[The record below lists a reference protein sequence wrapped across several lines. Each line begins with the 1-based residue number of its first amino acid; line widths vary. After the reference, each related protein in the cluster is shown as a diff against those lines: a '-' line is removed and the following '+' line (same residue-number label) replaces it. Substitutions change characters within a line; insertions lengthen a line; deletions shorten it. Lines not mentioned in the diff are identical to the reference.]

1 MPSVFFRFLLPARV
15 VLCVSRDPVAQFILC
30 RGCPKALI
38 RLLKF
43 FGWSI
48 VAVFCGLLLGL
59 SGAFLYLSP
68 GLPSVEALR
77 SIQLQIPLR
86 VYSSD
91 NKLIAEFG
99 EMRRT
104 PIRFADI
111 PPNFINALLSAED
124 DNFANHYGVD
134 PSSLMRA
141 ATQLVKSGHIQS
153 GGSTITMQV
162 AKNFFLTSERSFSRK
177 TTEILLALQIERQL
191 TKDEI
196 LELYV
201 NKIYLGNRAYG
212 IEAAAQVY
220 YGKSIREVSLAQ
232 MAMIAGLPKAPSRFN
247 PLANPA
253 RSKERRDWILGRM
266 YKLGKITEAD
276 YTAAINEPLNASYHV
291 PTPEV
296 NAPYIAEMAR
306 AEMVG
311 RYGSDAYTE
320 GFRVTTTVPSNLQE
334 MANTALHEGLMTY
347 DQRHGY
353 RGPESRLPGKTRE
366 AWATELTKQRTISS
380 LEPAIVTQVDKT
392 GLQVLTRTGEE
403 HVAWDTMKW
412 ARPFLNT
419 NSMGAAPRQPSDVA
433 QIGDLIRVQR
443 QPNNSLKFSQIPQA
457 QGALVSLDPQNGAIR
472 SLVGGFAFEQSNYNR
487 AMQAKR
493 QPGSSFKPFVYSAAL
508 DNGYTAASL
517 VNDAPIVFV
526 DEYLDKV
533 WRPKNDTNTF
543 LGPIRLR
550 EALYKSRNLVSIRLL
565 QAMGVGK
572 TIDYI
577 TRFGFNKQDL
587 PPNLSLALG
596 TATLTPMEIATGWST
611 FANGGYKI
619 TPYIIDKIES
629 RNGDT
634 LFVANPPTVPQGAAA
649 TDGIAAPATQ
659 AFTVNVAPVP
669 GEAPGNAAVP
679 QAPAVAERI
688 VDGRTTYILNSM
700 LQDVIKLG
708 TGRRALALGRSDIAG
723 KTGTTNESK
732 DAWFSGYNADY
743 VTTVWTGF
751 DQPESLGRREFGG
764 TVALP
769 IWMNYMAAALKD
781 KPPHVQPEPEGILSL
796 RVDPVSGRAASPS
809 TPGAYFELFKAEDTP
824 PSVNEIGNGAVPGS
838 PLPADEQAPIDLF

>member
-1 MPSVFFRFLLPARV
+1 M
-15 VLCVSRDPVAQFILC
+15 
-30 RGCPKALI
+30 I

-43 FGWSI
+43 FGYSI
-48 VAVFCGLLLGL
+48 VAIVCGLLLVF
-59 SGAFLYLSP
+59 SGAYLYLSP

-91 NKLIAEFG
+91 EKLIAEFG

-111 PPNFINALLSAED
+111 PPNFISALLSAED

-134 PSSLMRA
+134 PSSLVRA

-177 TTEILLALQIERQL
+177 ATEILLALQIERQL

-212 IEAAAQVY
+212 IEAASQVY
-220 YGKSIREVSLAQ
+220 YGKSIRDASLAQ

-266 YKLGKITEAD
+266 YKLGKID
-276 YTAAINEPLNASYHV
+276 QAAYESAIAEPLNASYHV

-311 RYGSDAYTE
+311 RYGSEAYTE
-320 GFRVTTTVPSNLQE
+320 GFRVTTTVPSDLQE
-334 MANTALHEGLMTY
+334 IANESVHSGLITY

-353 RGPESRLPGKTRE
+353 RGPESRLPGKTLS
-366 AWATELTKQRTISS
+366 AWTTELSKQRAISG
-380 LEPAIVTQVDKT
+380 LEPAIVTQVKKD
-392 GLQVLTRTGEE
+392 GVQVLTRTGEA
-403 HVAWDTMKW
+403 HVAWDSMKW

-419 NSMGAAPRQPSDVA
+419 NSMGPMPKQPSDVA
-433 QIGDLIRVQR
+433 QVGDLIRVQR
-443 QPNNSLKFSQIPQA
+443 QKDDSLTFSQVPLA

-472 SLVGGFAFEQSNYNR
+472 ALVGGFAFEQSNYNR
-487 AMQAKR
+487 ATQAKR
-493 QPGSSFKPFVYSAAL
+493 QPGSSFKPFIYSAAL

-543 LGPIRLR
+543 LGPIRIR

-572 TIDYI
+572 TIDYM
-577 TRFGFNKQDL
+577 TRFGFAKSDL

-619 TPYIIDKIES
+619 APYLIDKIES

-634 LFVANPPTVPQGAAA
+634 LFTANPPRVPGDAVNGVVA
-649 TDGIAAPATQ
+649 TDGLAAPSNGGITIEPTPGA
-659 AFTVNVAPVP
+659 APTSTGTP
-669 GEAPGNAAVP
+669 AEP
-679 QAPAVAERI
+679 QVPAVAERI
-688 VDGRTTYILNSM
+688 VDGRTTYILNSI
-700 LQDVIKLG
+700 LEDVIKKG
-708 TGRRALALGRSDIAG
+708 TGRRALALGRADIAG

-743 VTTVWTGF
+743 VTTVWTGY

-769 IWMNYMAAALKD
+769 IWMSYMGAALKD
-781 KPPHVQPEPEGILSL
+781 KPLHTQPEPEGILSL
-796 RVDPVSGRAASPS
+796 RIDPVSGRAASPS
-809 TPGAYFELFKAEDTP
+809 TPNAYFELFKSEDTP
-824 PSVNEIGNGAVPGS
+824 PSVNELGNGVAPGS
-838 PLPADEQAPIDLF
+838 PLPADEAAPIDLF

>member
-1 MPSVFFRFLLPARV
+1 
-15 VLCVSRDPVAQFILC
+15 
-30 RGCPKALI
+30 LI

-48 VAVFCGLLLGL
+48 VAVFCGLLLVL

-380 LEPAIVTQVDKT
+380 LEPAIVTQVDKN

-433 QIGDLIRVQR
+433 QVGDLVRVQR

-508 DNGYTAASL
+508 DNGYTAATL

-629 RNGDT
+629 RNGVT
-634 LFVANPPTVPQGAAA
+634 LFVANPPTVPQGASA
-649 TDGIAAPATQ
+649 TDGIAAPASQ
-659 AFTVNVAPVP
+659 SFTVNAAPVP
-669 GEAPGNAAVP
+669 GEAPGAA
-679 QAPAVAERI
+679 
-688 VDGRTTYILNSM
+688 GCH
-700 LQDVIKLG
+700 K
-708 TGRRALALGRSDIAG
+708 RRQSPSAS
-723 KTGTTNESK
+723 S
-732 DAWFSGYNADY
+732 
-743 VTTVWTGF
+743 
-751 DQPESLGRREFGG
+751 
-764 TVALP
+764 
-769 IWMNYMAAALKD
+769 MAAPLT
-781 KPPHVQPEPEGILSL
+781 S
-796 RVDPVSGRAASPS
+796 S
-809 TPGAYFELFKAEDTP
+809 TACCRT
-824 PSVNEIGNGAVPGS
+824 
-838 PLPADEQAPIDLF
+838 

>member
-1 MPSVFFRFLLPARV
+1 
-15 VLCVSRDPVAQFILC
+15 
-30 RGCPKALI
+30 LI

-43 FGWSI
+43 FWWSL
-48 VAVFCGLLLGL
+48 VAMVCGLVLVL
-59 SGAFLYLSP
+59 SGAYLYLSP
-68 GLPSVEALR
+68 SLPSVDALR

-91 NKLIAEFG
+91 GKLIAEFG
-99 EMRRT
+99 EMRRS
-104 PIRFADI
+104 PIRFSEI

-141 ATQLVKSGHIQS
+141 ASQLVKSGHIQT

-177 TTEILLALQIERQL
+177 ATEILLALQIERQL

-212 IEAAAQVY
+212 IEAASQVY
-220 YGKSIREVSLAQ
+220 YGKSIRDASLGQ
-232 MAMIAGLPKAPSRFN
+232 MATIAGLPKAPSRFN

-253 RSKERRDWILGRM
+253 RAKERRDWILGRM
-266 YKLGKITEAD
+266 FKLGKIDEKA
-276 YTAAINEPLNASYHV
+276 YQTALAEPLNASYHV

-320 GFRVTTTVPSNLQE
+320 GFRVTTTVPSDRQE
-334 MANTALHEGLMTY
+334 DANRAVQDGLIEY

-353 RGPESRLPGKTRE
+353 RGPESRFPGMTRE
-366 AWATELTKQRTISS
+366 AWVQELVKQRTISG
-380 LEPAIVTQVDKT
+380 LEPAIVTLIDKN
-392 GLQVLTRTGEE
+392 GLRVLTHNGEKE
-403 HVAWDTMKW
+403 ETVAWDSMKW
-412 ARPFLNT
+412 ARPYLNT
-419 NSMGAAPRQPSDVA
+419 NSIGGAPRSAADVA
-433 QIGDLIRVQR
+433 HVGDLIRLQR
-443 QPNNSLKFSQIPQA
+443 KPDGTLKFSQIPTA
-457 QGALVSLDPQNGAIR
+457 QSALVSLDPKNGAIR
-472 SLVGGFAFEQSNYNR
+472 ALVGGFAFEQSNYNR
-487 AMQAKR
+487 ATQAKR

-533 WRPKNDTNTF
+533 WRPKNDNGSF

-565 QAMGVGK
+565 QALGVES

-577 TRFGFNKQDL
+577 TRFGFNKTDL
-587 PPNLSLALG
+587 PRNLSLALG
-596 TATLTPMEIATGWST
+596 TATLTPMEIVTGWST

-619 TPYIIDKIES
+619 SPYLIQKIENREGS
-629 RNGDT
+629 T
-634 LFVANPPTVPQGAAA
+634 LFTANPPTVPAV
-649 TDGIAAPATQ
+649 DSK
-659 AFTVNVAPVP
+659 VAPNTSIYAVNDGP
-669 GEAPGNAAVP
+669 ALTTNVTPAAVDP
-679 QAPAVAERI
+679 AAPAVAERI

-700 LQDVIKLG
+700 LEDVIKLG
-708 TGRRALALGRSDIAG
+708 TGRRALSMGRPDIAG

-732 DAWFSGYNADY
+732 DAWFTGYNADY

-769 IWMNYMAAALKD
+769 IWMDYMSAALKD
-781 KPPHVQPEPEGILSL
+781 KPPHTQAEPDGILSL
-796 RVDPVSGRAASPS
+796 RVDPVSGRAATPS
-809 TPGAYFELFKAEDTP
+809 TPNAFFELFKSEDTP
-824 PSVNEIGNGAVPGS
+824 PSVNELGNGVVPGS
-838 PLPADEQAPIDLF
+838 PLPADESAPIDLF

>member
-1 MPSVFFRFLLPARV
+1 M
-15 VLCVSRDPVAQFILC
+15 
-30 RGCPKALI
+30 I

-48 VAVFCGLLLGL
+48 VAVFCGLLLAL

-91 NKLIAEFG
+91 GKLIAEFG

-104 PIRFADI
+104 PIRFAEI

-162 AKNFFLTSERSFSRK
+162 AKNFFLSSERSFSRK

-220 YGKSIREVSLAQ
+220 YGKSIRDVSLAQ

-266 YKLGKITEAD
+266 YKLGKITEAA
-276 YTAAINEPLNASYHV
+276 YTEAINEPLNASYHV

-296 NAPYIAEMAR
+296 SAPYIAEMAR

-320 GFRVTTTVPSNLQE
+320 GFRVTTTVPSDLQE
-334 MANTALHEGLMTY
+334 MANTAVHEGLMTY

-353 RGPESRLPGKTRE
+353 RGPESRLPGKTQA
-366 AWATELTKQRTISS
+366 AWATELTKQRTISG
-380 LEPAIVTQVDKT
+380 LEPAIVTQVEKK
-392 GLQVLTRTGEE
+392 GVQVLTRNGEE

-419 NSMGAAPRQPSDVA
+419 NSMGAVPRQPADVA
-433 QIGDLIRVQR
+433 QVGDLIRVQR
-443 QPNNSLKFSQIPQA
+443 QADNSLKFSQIPVA
-457 QGALVSLDPQNGAIR
+457 QGALVTLDPKNGAIR
-472 SLVGGFAFEQSNYNR
+472 ALVGGFAFEQSNYNR

-543 LGPIRLR
+543 LGPIRMR

-565 QAMGVGK
+565 QSMGVDH

-577 TRFGFNKQDL
+577 SKFGFNKQDL
-587 PPNLSLALG
+587 PRNLSLALG

-629 RNGDT
+629 RNGEM
-634 LFVANPPTVPQGAAA
+634 LFSANPPSVPTGD
-649 TDGIAAPATQ
+649 TTSSGIAAPEHS
-659 AFTVNVAPVP
+659 FTVNTVAGESPIQAPV
-669 GEAPGNAAVP
+669 
-679 QAPAVAERI
+679 QTPAVAERI
-688 VDGRTTYILNSM
+688 IDGRTTYILNSM

-708 TGRRALALGRSDIAG
+708 TGRRALSLGRTDLAG

-751 DQPESLGRREFGG
+751 DQPESLGRREYGG

-769 IWMNYMAAALKD
+769 IWINFMGAALKD
-781 KPPHVQPEPEGILSL
+781 KPAHTQAEPEGILSL
-796 RVDPVSGRAASPS
+796 RVDPVSGRAA
-809 TPGAYFELFKAEDTP
+809 TPGTPNAYFELFKSEDTP
-824 PSVNEIGNGAVPGS
+824 PSVNELGNGVAPGS
-838 PLPADEQAPIDLF
+838 PLPADEAAPIDLF

>member
-1 MPSVFFRFLLPARV
+1 M
-15 VLCVSRDPVAQFILC
+15 
-30 RGCPKALI
+30 I

-43 FGWSI
+43 FWWSF
-48 VAVFCGLLLGL
+48 VAVFCGLLLVL
-59 SGAFLYLSP
+59 SGAYLYLTP
-68 GLPSVEALR
+68 GLPSVDALR

-91 NKLIAEFG
+91 GKLIAEFG
-99 EMRRT
+99 EMRRS

-141 ATQLVKSGHIQS
+141 ASQLVKSGHIQS

-177 TTEILLALQIERQL
+177 SNEILLALQIERQL

-212 IEAAAQVY
+212 IEAASQVY
-220 YGKSIREVSLAQ
+220 YGKSIRDASIAQ

-247 PLANPA
+247 PLANPVRA
-253 RSKERRDWILGRM
+253 KERRDWILGRM
-266 YKLGKITEAD
+266 FKLGKIDQNA
-276 YTAAINEPLNASYHV
+276 YQTALAEPINASYHV

-311 RYGSDAYTE
+311 RYGSEAYTE

-334 MANTALHEGLMTY
+334 DANTAVQEGLIAY

-353 RGPESRLPGKTRE
+353 RGPETRLAGKTRE
-366 AWATELTKQRTISS
+366 AWTQELIKQRPISG
-380 LEPAIVTQVDKT
+380 LEPAIVTQVDKA
-392 GLQVLTRTGEE
+392 GLHVLTRNGEKE
-403 HVAWDTMKW
+403 EIVAWDTMKW

-419 NSMGAAPRQPSDVA
+419 NSLGKVPTQPSEVA
-433 QIGDLIRVQR
+433 QVGDLIRVQR
-443 QPNNSLKFSQIPQA
+443 QSNDSLKFSQIPQV
-457 QGALVSLDPQNGAIR
+457 QSALVSLDPQNGAIR
-472 SLVGGFAFEQSNYNR
+472 ALVGGFAFEQSNYNR
-487 AMQAKR
+487 ALQAKR
-493 QPGSSFKPFVYSAAL
+493 QPGSSFKPFIYSAAL
-508 DNGYTAASL
+508 DNGFTASSL

-526 DEYLDKV
+526 DEYLDKI

-550 EALYKSRNLVSIRLL
+550 EALYKSRNLVSIRVL
-565 QAMGVGK
+565 QSLGVENA
-572 TIDYI
+572 INYI

-587 PPNLSLALG
+587 PRNLSLALG

-611 FANGGYKI
+611 FANGGYKVA
-619 TPYIIDKIES
+619 PYLIQRIEN
-629 RNGDT
+629 RDGGT
-634 LFVANPPTVPQGAAA
+634 LFQANPPSVPANPIGDVKVPENTA
-649 TDGIAAPATQ
+649 TFAVTDSPSVAPAP
-659 AFTVNVAPVP
+659 APASTTTP
-669 GEAPGNAAVP
+669 APTDP
-679 QAPAVAERI
+679 QVPAVAERI

-700 LQDVIKLG
+700 LQDVIKKG
-708 TGRRALALGRSDIAG
+708 TGRRALAMNRPDIAG
-723 KTGTTNESK
+723 KTGTTNDSK
-732 DAWFSGYNADY
+732 DAWFTGYNADY
-743 VTTVWTGF
+743 ITTVWTGF
-751 DQPESLGRREFGG
+751 DQPESLGRQEFGG

-769 IWMNYMAAALKD
+769 IWMNYMGAALKN
-781 KPPHVQPEPEGILSL
+781 KPPHTQAEPEGILSL
-796 RVDPVSGRAASPS
+796 RVDPISGRAASPG
-809 TPGAYFELFKAEDTP
+809 TPNAYFELFKSEDTP
-824 PSVNEIGNGAVPGS
+824 PSVNEVGGSGTGPNS
-838 PLPADEQAPIDLF
+838 PLPADESAPIDLF

>member
-1 MPSVFFRFLLPARV
+1 M
-15 VLCVSRDPVAQFILC
+15 CSRNPVAKFIFC
-30 RGCPKALI
+30 PGYPKALI

-59 SGAFLYLSP
+59 SGAYLYLSP

-91 NKLIAEFG
+91 DKLIAEFG

-162 AKNFFLTSERSFSRK
+162 AKNFFLSSERSFSRK
-177 TTEILLALQIERQL
+177 ATEILLALQIERQL

-220 YGKSIREVSLAQ
+220 YGKSIRDVSLAQ

-266 YKLGKITEAD
+266 YKLGKITEPE

-380 LEPAIVTQVDKT
+380 LEPAIVTQVDKN

-419 NSMGAAPRQPSDVA
+419 NSMGANPRQPSDVA
-433 QIGDLIRVQR
+433 QIGDLVRVQR
-443 QPNNSLKFSQIPQA
+443 QKDNSLKFSQLPQA

-508 DNGYTAASL
+508 DNGYTAATL

-596 TATLTPMEIATGWST
+596 TATLTPMEIATGWAT

-619 TPYIIDKIES
+619 TPFIIDKIES

-634 LFVANPPTVPQGAAA
+634 LFVANPPTVPQDTSA
-649 TDGIAAPATQ
+649 TDGIAAPATES
-659 AFTVNVAPVP
+659 FTVNAAPVP
-669 GEAPGNAAVP
+669 GEAPGSAAAP
-679 QAPAVAERI
+679 QTPAVAERI
-688 VDGRTTYILNSM
+688 VDARTTYILNSM
-700 LQDVIKLG
+700 LQDVIKRG

-764 TVALP
+764 TVSLP

-781 KPPHVQPEPEGILSL
+781 KPPHVQPEPEGLLSL
-796 RVDPVSGRAASPS
+796 RVDPASGRAATPS

-824 PSVNEIGNGAVPGS
+824 PSVNELGNGSVPGS

>member
-1 MPSVFFRFLLPARV
+1 M
-15 VLCVSRDPVAQFILC
+15 
-30 RGCPKALI
+30 I

-43 FGWSI
+43 FWWSF

-59 SGAFLYLSP
+59 SGAYLYLSP
-68 GLPSVEALR
+68 SLPSVDALK
-77 SIQLQIPLR
+77 SVQLQIPLR

-91 NKLIAEFG
+91 DKLIAEFG
-99 EMRRT
+99 EMRRS
-104 PIRFADI
+104 PIKFAEI
-111 PPNFINALLSAED
+111 PPHFIQALLSAED

-141 ATQLVKSGHIQS
+141 AGQLFSSGHIQT

-162 AKNFFLTSERSFSRK
+162 AKNYFLSSERSFSRK
-177 TTEILLALQIERQL
+177 ATEILLALQIERQL

-212 IEAAAQVY
+212 IDAASQVY
-220 YGKSIREVSLAQ
+220 YGKSIRDISLAQ

-247 PLANPA
+247 PLANPVRA
-253 RSKERRDWILGRM
+253 KERRDWILGRM
-266 YKLGKITEAD
+266 YKLGKITED
-276 YTAAINEPLNASYHV
+276 EYQTALAEPINASYHV

-296 NAPYIAEMAR
+296 NAPWIAEMAR

-334 MANTALHEGLMTY
+334 DANKAVSDGLIEY

-353 RGPESRLPGKTRE
+353 RGPESRLPGRTRD
-366 AWATELTKQRTISS
+366 AWVQELAKQRPLNG
-380 LEPAIVTQVDKT
+380 LEPVIVTQVDKA
-392 GLQVLTRTGEE
+392 GLSVLNRNGEQQ
-403 HVAWDTMKW
+403 HVGWDSMKW

-419 NSMGAAPRQPSDVA
+419 NSQGRAPSQPSDVA
-433 QIGDLIRVQR
+433 QVGDLIRVQP
-443 QPNNSLKFSQIPQA
+443 QADGTLKFSQVPTVQS
-457 QGALVSLDPQNGAIR
+457 ALVSLDPQNGAIR
-472 SLVGGFAFEQSNYNR
+472 ALVGGFSFEQSNYNR
-487 AMQAKR
+487 AVQAKR
-493 QPGSSFKPFVYSAAL
+493 QPGSSFKPFIYCAAL
-508 DNGYTAASL
+508 DNGYTPASL
-517 VNDAPIVFV
+517 VNDAPIVFA
-526 DEYLDKV
+526 DGNLDNV

-550 EALYKSRNLVSIRLL
+550 EALYKSRNLVSIRVL
-565 QAMGVGK
+565 QALGVNP

-611 FANGGYKI
+611 FANGGYKVS
-619 TPYIIDKIES
+619 PYLIQKIES

-634 LFVANPPTVPQGAAA
+634 LFVANPPSVPAEPGATA
-649 TDGIAAPATQ
+649 GVAAPEHSLLTDSTSPALT
-659 AFTVNVAPVP
+659 
-669 GEAPGNAAVP
+669 
-679 QAPAVAERI
+679 QAPAVATRV
-688 VDGRTTYILNSM
+688 VDGRTTFILNSM
-700 LQDVIKLG
+700 LQDVIKKG
-708 TGRRALALGRSDIAG
+708 TGRRAMALGRSDLAG
-723 KTGTTNESK
+723 KTGTTNDSK

-743 VTTVWTGF
+743 MTTVWTGF
-751 DQPESLGRREFGG
+751 DQPETLGRREFGG

-769 IWMNYMAAALKD
+769 IWMDYMGAALKD
-781 KPPHVQPEPEGILSL
+781 KPAHTQAEPEGIVSL
-796 RVDPVSGRAASPS
+796 RVDPVSGRAATPS
-809 TPGAYFELFKAEDTP
+809 TPNAYFELFKSEDTP
-824 PSVNEIGNGAVPGS
+824 PSVNELGNGSAPGS
-838 PLPADEQAPIDLF
+838 PLPADESAPIDLF

>member
-1 MPSVFFRFLLPARV
+1 M
-15 VLCVSRDPVAQFILC
+15 
-30 RGCPKALI
+30 I

-43 FGWSI
+43 FGYSFVAI
-48 VAVFCGLLLGL
+48 VCGLLLVF
-59 SGAFLYLSP
+59 SGAYLYLSP

-91 NKLIAEFG
+91 EKLIAEFG

-104 PIRFADI
+104 PIRFANI

-134 PSSLMRA
+134 PSSLVRA

-177 TTEILLALQIERQL
+177 ATEILLALQIERQL

-212 IEAAAQVY
+212 IEAASQVY
-220 YGKSIREVSLAQ
+220 YGKSIRDASLAQ

-266 YKLGKITEAD
+266 YKLGKIDQSAYESAV
-276 YTAAINEPLNASYHV
+276 AEPLNASYHV

-296 NAPYIAEMAR
+296 SAPYIAEMAR

-320 GFRVTTTVPSNLQE
+320 GFRVTTTIPSNLQE
-334 MANTALHEGLMTY
+334 IANHAVHEGLIAY

-353 RGPESRLPGKTRE
+353 RGPESRLPGKTLS
-366 AWATELTKQRTISS
+366 AWTVELGKQRSISG
-380 LEPAIVTQVDKT
+380 LDPAIVTQVKKD
-392 GLQVLTRTGEE
+392 GVQVLTRSGEE
-403 HVAWDTMKW
+403 HVAWDSMKW

-419 NSMGAAPRQPSDVA
+419 NSMGPMPKQPSDVA
-433 QIGDLIRVQR
+433 QVGDLIRVQR
-443 QPNNSLKFSQIPQA
+443 QKDDSLKFSQVPVA

-472 SLVGGFAFEQSNYNR
+472 ALVGGFAFEQSNYNR
-487 AMQAKR
+487 ATQAKR

-543 LGPIRLR
+543 LGPIRVR

-572 TIDYI
+572 TIDYM

-596 TATLTPMEIATGWST
+596 TATLTPMEIATGWSV
-611 FANGGYKI
+611 FANGGYKV
-619 TPYIIDKIES
+619 TPYLIDKIES

-634 LFVANPPTVPQGAAA
+634 LFVANPPSVPNGVAAS
-649 TDGIAAPATQ
+649 DGLAAPANSGITIEPTPG
-659 AFTVNVAPVP
+659 AAPTDATP
-669 GEAPGNAAVP
+669 APA
-679 QAPAVAERI
+679 APAVAERI
-688 VDGRTTYILNSM
+688 VDGRTTYILTSM
-700 LQDVIKLG
+700 LQDVIKRG
-708 TGRRALALGRSDIAG
+708 TGRRALALGRTDLAG

-743 VTTVWTGF
+743 ITTVWTGY
-751 DQPESLGRREFGG
+751 DQPESLGRREYGG

-769 IWMNYMAAALKD
+769 IWMSYMGGALKD
-781 KPPHVQPEPEGILSL
+781 KPAHTQAEPEGILSL
-796 RVDPVSGRAASPS
+796 RIDPISGRAAAPG
-809 TPGAYFELFKAEDTP
+809 TPNAYFELFKSEDTP
-824 PSVNEIGNGAVPGS
+824 PSMNELGNGVAPGS
-838 PLPADEQAPIDLF
+838 PLPADESAPIDLF

>member
-1 MPSVFFRFLLPARV
+1 M
-15 VLCVSRDPVAQFILC
+15 
-30 RGCPKALI
+30 I

-43 FGWSI
+43 FWWSF
-48 VAVFCGLLLGL
+48 VAVFCGLLLVL

-68 GLPSVEALR
+68 GLPSVESLR

-86 VYSSD
+86 VFSSD
-91 NKLIAEFG
+91 GKLIAEFG
-99 EMRRT
+99 EMRRS

-141 ATQLVKSGHIQS
+141 ASQLVKSGHIQS

-177 TTEILLALQIERQL
+177 TNEILLALQIEREL
-191 TKDEI
+191 SKDEI

-220 YGKSIREVSLAQ
+220 YGKSIRDLSIAQ

-247 PLANPA
+247 PLANPVRA
-253 RSKERRDWILGRM
+253 KERRDWILGRM
-266 YKLGKITEAD
+266 HKLGKIDQSAYD
-276 YTAAINEPLNASYHV
+276 VALAEPINASYHV
-291 PTPEV
+291 QSPEV

-311 RYGSDAYTE
+311 RYGSEAYTE

-334 MANTALHEGLMTY
+334 NANTAVQEGLISY

-353 RGPESRLPGKTRE
+353 RGPESRLPGKTRD
-366 AWATELTKQRTISS
+366 AWALELTKQRSISG
-380 LEPAIVTQVDKT
+380 LEPAIVTQVDKA
-392 GLQVLTRTGEE
+392 GLHVLTRNGEKE
-403 HVAWDTMKW
+403 ETVSWDSMKW

-419 NSMGAAPRQPSDVA
+419 NSLGARPLQPSDVA
-433 QIGDLIRVQR
+433 QVGDLVRVQR
-443 QPNNSLKFSQIPQA
+443 QADGSLKFSQTPAA
-457 QGALVSLDPQNGAIR
+457 QSALVSLDPQNGAIR
-472 SLVGGFAFEQSNYNR
+472 ALVGGFAFEQSNYNR

-493 QPGSSFKPFVYSAAL
+493 QPGSSFKPFLYSAAL

-565 QAMGVGK
+565 QGLG
-572 TIDYI
+572 IDTAINYI

-587 PPNLSLALG
+587 PRNLSLALG
-596 TATLTPMEIATGWST
+596 TATLTPMEVATGWST

-619 TPYIIDKIES
+619 SPYLIQRIEN
-629 RNGDT
+629 RDGAT
-634 LFVANPPTVPQGAAA
+634 LFVANPPSVPANDAK
-649 TDGIAAPATQ
+649 PATNT
-659 AFTVNVAPVP
+659 ATFAVNDSPSVVP
-669 GEAPGNAAVP
+669 ASSTSTTSMTNEP

-700 LQDVIKLG
+700 LQDVIKRG
-708 TGRRALALGRSDIAG
+708 TGRRALSMNRPDIAG

-732 DAWFSGYNADY
+732 DAWFTGYNADY
-743 VTTVWTGF
+743 ITSVWTGF
-751 DQPESLGRREFGG
+751 DQPESLGRQEFGG

-769 IWMNYMAAALKD
+769 IWMNYMSAALKD
-781 KPPHVQPEPEGILSL
+781 KPPHVQAEPEGILSL
-796 RVDPVSGRAASPS
+796 RVDPVSGRAATPS
-809 TPGAYFELFKAEDTP
+809 TPNAYFELFKSEDTP
-824 PSVNEIGNGAVPGS
+824 PSVNEVGGGNAPNS
-838 PLPADEQAPIDLF
+838 PLPADESAPIDLF

>member
-1 MPSVFFRFLLPARV
+1 M
-15 VLCVSRDPVAQFILC
+15 
-30 RGCPKALI
+30 

-91 NKLIAEFG
+91 GKLIAEFG

-141 ATQLVKSGHIQS
+141 ASQLVKSGHIQS

-220 YGKSIREVSLAQ
+220 YGKSIRDVSLAQ

-266 YKLGKITEAD
+266 YKLGKIDEAA
-276 YTAAINEPLNASYHV
+276 YQAAINEPLNASYHV

-334 MANTALHEGLMTY
+334 MANTAVHEGLITY

-353 RGPESRLPGKTRE
+353 RGPESRLPGKTPA
-366 AWATELTKQRTISS
+366 AWATELTKQRTISG
-380 LEPAIVTQVDKT
+380 LEPAIVTLIEKNGV
-392 GLQVLTRTGEE
+392 QVLTRNGEE
-403 HVAWDTMKW
+403 HVSWDSMKW

-419 NSMGAAPRQPSDVA
+419 NSMGPVPKQPSDVA
-433 QIGDLIRVQR
+433 QVGDLIRVQR
-443 QPNNSLKFSQIPQA
+443 QDNVLKFSQIPVA
-457 QGALVSLDPQNGAIR
+457 QSALVSLDPQNGAIR
-472 SLVGGFAFEQSNYNR
+472 ALVGGFAFEQSNYNR

-508 DNGYTAASL
+508 DNGYTPATL

-543 LGPIRLR
+543 LGPIRMR

-565 QAMGVGK
+565 QALGVDR

-577 TRFGFNKQDL
+577 SKFGFNKQDL
-587 PPNLSLALG
+587 PRNLSLALG

-634 LFVANPPTVPQGAAA
+634 LFVANPPSVPKGDVASS
-649 TDGIAAPATQ
+649 GIAAPAST
-659 AFTVNVAPVP
+659 AFTVNPTP
-669 GEAPGNAAVP
+669 GEAPAAQTTV

-688 VDGRTTYILNSM
+688 VDGRTTFILNSM
-700 LQDVIKLG
+700 LEDVIKLG
-708 TGRRALALGRSDIAG
+708 TGRRALSMGRSDIAG

-751 DQPESLGRREFGG
+751 DQPESLGKREFGG

-769 IWMNYMAAALKD
+769 IWMNYMSAALKG
-781 KPPHVQPEPEGILSL
+781 KPPHTQAEPEGILSL
-796 RVDPVSGRAASPS
+796 RVDPVSGRAATPS
-809 TPGAYFELFKAEDTP
+809 TPGAYFELFKSEDTP
-824 PSVNEIGNGAVPGS
+824 PSVNELGNGNAPGS
-838 PLPADEQAPIDLF
+838 PLPADEAAPIDLF

>member
-1 MPSVFFRFLLPARV
+1 M
-15 VLCVSRDPVAQFILC
+15 CSRNPVAKFIFC
-30 RGCPKALI
+30 SGCPKALI

-59 SGAFLYLSP
+59 SGAYLYLSP

-91 NKLIAEFG
+91 DKLIAEFG

-162 AKNFFLTSERSFSRK
+162 AKNFFLSSERSFSRK
-177 TTEILLALQIERQL
+177 ATEILLALQIERQL

-220 YGKSIREVSLAQ
+220 YGKSIRDVSLAQ

-266 YKLGKITEAD
+266 YKLGKITEPE

-380 LEPAIVTQVDKT
+380 LEPAIVTQVDKD
-392 GLQVLTRTGEE
+392 GLQVLTRTGDE

-419 NSMGAAPRQPSDVA
+419 NSMGANPRQPSDVA
-433 QIGDLIRVQR
+433 QIGDLVRVQR
-443 QPNNSLKFSQIPQA
+443 QKDNSLKFSQLPQA

-508 DNGYTAASL
+508 DNGYTAATL

-596 TATLTPMEIATGWST
+596 TATLTPMEIATGWAT

-619 TPYIIDKIES
+619 TPFIIDKIES

-634 LFVANPPTVPQGAAA
+634 LFVANPPTVPQDTSA
-649 TDGIAAPATQ
+649 TDGLAAPATES
-659 AFTVNVAPVP
+659 FTVNAAPVP
-669 GEAPGNAAVP
+669 GEAPGTAAVP
-679 QAPAVAERI
+679 QTPAVAERI
-688 VDGRTTYILNSM
+688 VDARTTYILNSM
-700 LQDVIKLG
+700 LQDVIKRG

-764 TVALP
+764 TVSLP

-781 KPPHVQPEPEGILSL
+781 KPPHVQPEPEGMLSL
-796 RVDPVSGRAASPS
+796 RVDPASGRAATPS

-824 PSVNEIGNGAVPGS
+824 PSVNELGNGSVPGS

>member
-1 MPSVFFRFLLPARV
+1 M
-15 VLCVSRDPVAQFILC
+15 
-30 RGCPKALI
+30 

-48 VAVFCGLLLGL
+48 VAAFCGLLLAL

-91 NKLIAEFG
+91 GKLIAEFG

-162 AKNFFLTSERSFSRK
+162 AKNFFLSSERSFSRK

-220 YGKSIREVSLAQ
+220 YGKSIRDVSLAQ

-266 YKLGKITEAD
+266 YKLGKITEAA
-276 YTAAINEPLNASYHV
+276 YTEAINEPLNASYHV

-320 GFRVTTTVPSNLQE
+320 GFRVTTTVPSDLQE
-334 MANTALHEGLMTY
+334 MANTAVHEGLMTY

-353 RGPESRLPGKTRE
+353 RGPESRLPGKTQA
-366 AWATELTKQRTISS
+366 AWASELTKQRTISG
-380 LEPAIVTQVDKT
+380 LEPAIVTLVEKN
-392 GLQVLTRTGEE
+392 GLQVLTRNGEE
-403 HVAWDTMKW
+403 HVAWDSMKW

-419 NSMGAAPRQPSDVA
+419 NSMGPVPRQPADVA
-433 QIGDLIRVQR
+433 QVGDLIRVQR
-443 QPNNSLKFSQIPQA
+443 QADNSLKFSQIPVA
-457 QGALVSLDPQNGAIR
+457 QGALVTLDPQNGAIR
-472 SLVGGFAFEQSNYNR
+472 ALVGGFAFEQSNYNR

-493 QPGSSFKPFVYSAAL
+493 QPGSSFKPFIYSAAL
-508 DNGYTAASL
+508 DNGYTPASL

-543 LGPIRLR
+543 LGPIRMR

-565 QAMGVGK
+565 QSMGVDR

-577 TRFGFNKQDL
+577 SKFGFNKQDL
-587 PPNLSLALG
+587 PRNLSLALG

-629 RNGDT
+629 RNGEL
-634 LFVANPPTVPQGAAA
+634 LFSANPPSAPTGNTA
-649 TDGIAAPATQ
+649 TSGIAAPEHN
-659 AFTVNVAPVP
+659 FTINNVAGETSVP
-669 GEAPGNAAVP
+669 AAT

-688 VDGRTTYILNSM
+688 IDGRTTYILNSM

-708 TGRRALALGRSDIAG
+708 TGRRALALGRTDLAG

-751 DQPESLGRREFGG
+751 DQPESLGRREYGG

-769 IWMNYMAAALKD
+769 IWMSFMGAALKD
-781 KPPHVQPEPEGILSL
+781 KPPHTQPEPEGILSL
-796 RVDPVSGRAASPS
+796 RVDPVSGRAA
-809 TPGAYFELFKAEDTP
+809 TPGTPNAYFELFKSEDTP
-824 PSVNEIGNGAVPGS
+824 PSVNELGNGAVPGS
-838 PLPADEQAPIDLF
+838 PLPADEAAPIDLF

>member
-1 MPSVFFRFLLPARV
+1 M
-15 VLCVSRDPVAQFILC
+15 
-30 RGCPKALI
+30 I

-48 VAVFCGLLLGL
+48 VAAFCGLLLAL

-91 NKLIAEFG
+91 GKLIAEFG

-220 YGKSIREVSLAQ
+220 YGKSIRDVSLAQ

-266 YKLGKITEAD
+266 YKLGKITEAA
-276 YTAAINEPLNASYHV
+276 YTEAINEPLNASYHV

-320 GFRVTTTVPSNLQE
+320 GFRVTTTVPSDLQE
-334 MANTALHEGLMTY
+334 MANTAVHEGLMTY

-353 RGPESRLPGKTRE
+353 RGPESRLPGKTQA
-366 AWATELTKQRTISS
+366 AWASELTKQRTISG
-380 LEPAIVTQVDKT
+380 LEPAIVTLVEKN
-392 GLQVLTRTGEE
+392 GLQVLTRNGEE
-403 HVAWDTMKW
+403 HVAWDSMKW

-419 NSMGAAPRQPSDVA
+419 NSMGPVPRQPADVA
-433 QIGDLIRVQR
+433 QVGDLIRVQR
-443 QPNNSLKFSQIPQA
+443 QADNSLKFSQIPVA
-457 QGALVSLDPQNGAIR
+457 QGALVTLDPQNGAIR
-472 SLVGGFAFEQSNYNR
+472 ALVGGFAFEQSNYNR

-493 QPGSSFKPFVYSAAL
+493 QPGSSFKPFIYSAAL
-508 DNGYTAASL
+508 DNGYTPASL

-543 LGPIRLR
+543 LGPIRMR

-565 QAMGVGK
+565 QSMGVDR

-577 TRFGFNKQDL
+577 SKFGFNKQDL
-587 PPNLSLALG
+587 PRNLSLALG

-629 RNGDT
+629 RNGEL
-634 LFVANPPTVPQGAAA
+634 LFSANPPSAPTGNTA
-649 TDGIAAPATQ
+649 TSGIAAPEHN
-659 AFTVNVAPVP
+659 FTINNVA
-669 GEAPGNAAVP
+669 GETSAPAAT

-688 VDGRTTYILNSM
+688 IDGRTTYILNSM

-708 TGRRALALGRSDIAG
+708 TGRRALALGRTDLAG

-751 DQPESLGRREFGG
+751 DQPESLGRREYGG

-769 IWMNYMAAALKD
+769 IWMSFMGAALKD
-781 KPPHVQPEPEGILSL
+781 KPPHTQPEPEGILSL
-796 RVDPVSGRAASPS
+796 RVDPVSGRAA
-809 TPGAYFELFKAEDTP
+809 TPGTPNAYFELFKSEDTP
-824 PSVNEIGNGAVPGS
+824 PSVNELGNGAVPGS
-838 PLPADEQAPIDLF
+838 PLPADEAAPIDLF

>member
-1 MPSVFFRFLLPARV
+1 M
-15 VLCVSRDPVAQFILC
+15 
-30 RGCPKALI
+30 

-43 FGWSI
+43 FWWSF
-48 VAVFCGLLLGL
+48 VAVICALVLGL

-68 GLPSVEALR
+68 SLPSVEALR

-91 NKLIAEFG
+91 GKLIAEFG
-99 EMRRT
+99 EMRRS

-111 PPNFINALLSAED
+111 PPHFIQALLSAED

-141 ATQLVKSGHIQS
+141 ATQLLKSGHIQT

-162 AKNFFLTSERSFSRK
+162 AKNFFLSSERSFSRK
-177 TTEILLALQIERQL
+177 TNEILLALQIEREL

-220 YGKSIREVSLAQ
+220 YGKSIRDVSLAQ

-247 PLANPA
+247 PLANPVRA
-253 RSKERRDWILGRM
+253 KERRDWILGRM
-266 YKLGKITEAD
+266 YKLGKIDEAS
-276 YTAAINEPLNASYHV
+276 YQTALAEPINASYHV

-320 GFRVTTTVPSNLQE
+320 GFRVTTTVPSDLQE
-334 MANTALHEGLMTY
+334 IANKAVLNGLTAY
-347 DQRHGY
+347 DERHGY
-353 RGPESRLPGKTRE
+353 RGPESRFPGKTRD
-366 AWATELTKQRTISS
+366 AWLQELSKQRPLGG
-380 LEPAIVTQVDKT
+380 LEPVIVTEVSKT
-392 GLQVLTRTGEE
+392 GLQVLTRAGNQESVTWE
-403 HVAWDTMKW
+403 TMKW

-419 NSMGAAPRQPSDVA
+419 NSQGRAPQQPADVA
-433 QIGDLIRVQR
+433 QVGDLIRVQR
-443 QPNNSLKFSQIPQA
+443 LDDGSLKFSQVPGA
-457 QGALVSLDPQNGAIR
+457 QSALVSLDPNSGAIR
-472 SLVGGFAFEQSNYNR
+472 ALVGGFSFEQSNYNR

-543 LGPIRLR
+543 LGPIRMR

-565 QAMGVGK
+565 QAMGVGP

-577 TRFGFNKQDL
+577 SKFGFNKQDL

-619 TPYIIDKIES
+619 SPYLIERIES
-629 RNGDT
+629 RNGET
-634 LFVANPPTVPQGAAA
+634 LFTANPPRVPQSEQVEA
-649 TDGIAAPATQ
+649 GIAAPEQPISTQ
-659 AFTVNVAPVP
+659 LP
-669 GEAPGNAAVP
+669 GEGLSTVASDPAAAVAQP
-679 QAPAVAERI
+679 PAVAERI
-688 VDGRTTYILNSM
+688 IDGRTSYILTSM
-700 LQDVIKLG
+700 LQDVIKRG
-708 TGRRALALGRSDIAG
+708 TGRRALALGRTDLAG

-751 DQPESLGRREFGG
+751 DQPETLGRREYGG

-769 IWMNYMAAALKD
+769 IWMSYMGAALKD
-781 KPPHVQPEPEGILSL
+781 KPNHAPAEPEGILSL
-796 RVDPVSGRAASPS
+796 RVDPVSGRAATPS
-809 TPGAYFELFKAEDTP
+809 TPNAYFELFKAEDTP
-824 PSVNEIGNGAVPGS
+824 PSVNELGNGSAPGS
-838 PLPADEQAPIDLF
+838 PLPADEAAPIDLF